1 MERSKRNKV
10 IEDINSYIA
19 TVVDNL
25 DKIVYYL
32 SIQEEKTREQ
42 DIAMQKLQEAIF
54 WLTFGIDNIEDR
66 ED

>member
-1 MERSKRNKV
+1 M

-54 WLTFGIDNIEDR
+54 WLTFSIDNIEDK

>member
-1 MERSKRNKV
+1 M

-54 WLTFGIDNIEDR
+54 WLTFSIDNTEDR